1 MLVLSRKKGE
11 RIHIGQGIVLT
22 VLGWQGSKV
31 RLGIEAP
38 EDVVILREEIQ
49 NHWRDETMGGL
60 SRPLRVVRLPKS
72 ARLRKSLVPRKH
84 GTPANEN
91 KERLGPVH

>member
-11 RIHIGQGIVLT
+11 RIHIGESVVLT

-49 NHWRDETMGGL
+49 DHWRRNR
-60 SRPLRVVRLPKS
+60 SRESKRSK
-72 ARLRKSLVPRKH
+72 AK
-84 GTPANEN
+84 
-91 KERLGPVH
+91 LGPVH